1 MSYLNIKHV
10 KIRGL
15 AACVPE
21 RVEENKDYS
30 LLPKEEIEK
39 YIKTTG
45 VERRHCAIHD
55 GTLCTSDLCQK
66 AAEKLLNDLGWSKDE
81 IGLLLF
87 VSQTTDY
94 RLPATACVLQDKMG
108 ITKNCLAFDITLGCS
123 GYLLGMGTAGSILQN
138 GTIKKALVMCGNTQS
153 EFASYEDRSMYL
165 LLGDAGTVTALEY
178 TEDDD
183 YDEMDF
189 SYMTDGSGRA
199 SVIVPDGGSRN
210 PVNAQSFVMEDC
222 GDGIRRTRLHEKMEG
237 ADVFSF
243 ASFNVPRNFKSLLDK
258 IHLDKETVD
267 YMLIHQANK
276 FLMEKLRKKLD
287 FPPEKCPYN
296 ISEYGNT
303 SGATIPLLMV
313 TNLQKELSSRPL
325 VLCMTTIGVGFS
337 LASACV
343 HTTNVVV
350 PDLMYLKQ

>member
-1 MSYLNIKHV
+1 MSYLNIKNV
-10 KIRGL
+10 KIKGI

-21 RVEENKDYS
+21 RVEENRNYDQLS
-30 LLPKEEIEK
+30 KEEIEK
-39 YIKTTG
+39 YIATTG

-55 GTLCTSDLCQK
+55 GSICTSDLCQK
-66 AAEKLLNDLGWSKDE
+66 AAENLITELGWDKGE

-123 GYLLGMGTAGSILQN
+123 GYLLGMGTAGSIMQS
-138 GTIKKALVMCGNTQS
+138 GTIKKALVMVGNTQS

-178 TEDDD
+178 TESDDF
-183 YDEMDF
+183 DEMDF
-189 SYMTDGSGRA
+189 SYMTDGSGRT

-210 PVNAQSFVMEDC
+210 PTNAKSFEYEDC
-222 GDGIRRTRLHEKMEG
+222 GDGIRRTRLHEKMDG
-237 ADVFSF
+237 TDVFSF
-243 ASFNVPRNFKSLLDK
+243 ASFNVPRNFKSLKERINLD
-258 IHLDKETVD
+258 IDTVD
-267 YMLIHQANK
+267 YMLIHQANL
-276 FLMEKLRKKLD
+276 FLMEKLRKKIG

-296 ISEYGNT
+296 IKEFGNT

-313 TNLQKELSSRPL
+313 TELQKELQKRSL
-325 VLCMTTIGVGFS
+325 KLCMTTIGVGYS
-337 LASACV
+337 IASGCV
-343 HTTNVVV
+343 NTTKLVV
-350 PDLMYLKQ
+350 PDLMYL

>member
-10 KIRGL
+10 KVRGI

-21 RVEENKDYS
+21 RVEENRNYDRI
-30 LLPKEEIEK
+30 PAEEIEK
-39 YIKTTG
+39 YIETTG
-45 VERRHCAIHD
+45 VVRRHCAIHD
-55 GTLCTSDLCQK
+55 GSICTSDLCQK
-66 AAEKLLNDLGWSKDE
+66 AAEKLLSDLGWSKDE

-94 RLPATACVLQDKMG
+94 RLPSTACVLQDKMG

-138 GTIKKALVMCGNTQS
+138 GTIKKALVMVGNTQS

-165 LLGDAGTVTALEY
+165 LLGDAGTVTALEF

-210 PVNAQSFVMEDC
+210 PTNAHSFEYEDC
-222 GDGIRRTRLHEKMEG
+222 GDGIRRTRLHEKMIG
-237 ADVFSF
+237 TDVFAF
-243 ASFNVPRNFKSLLDK
+243 ATFNVPRNFKALVDRINLDK
-258 IHLDKETVD
+258 DKVD

-276 FLMEKLRKKLD
+276 FLMEKLRKKLG
-287 FPPEKCPYN
+287 FEPEKCPYN
-296 ISEYGNT
+296 IHEFGNT

-313 TNLQKELSSRPL
+313 TNLQKELADRPL
-325 VLCMTTIGVGFS
+325 TLCMTTIGVGFS
-337 LASACV
+337 LGSGCIRTHYV
-343 HTTNVVV
+343 HV
-350 PDLMYLKQ
+350 PDLMYL

>member
-10 KIRGL
+10 KLRGI

-21 RVEENKDYS
+21 RVEENINYDRIPTEDIK
-30 LLPKEEIEK
+30 K
-39 YIKTTG
+39 YIETTG

-55 GTLCTSDLCQK
+55 GSICTSDLCQK

-81 IGLLLF
+81 IGLLIF
-87 VSQTTDY
+87 VSHTTDY

-123 GYLLGMGTAGSILQN
+123 GFLLGLGTIGSIMQN
-138 GTIKKALVMCGNTQS
+138 GTIKKALLMVGNTQS
-153 EFASYEDRSMYL
+153 EYASYEDRSMYL

-178 TEDDD
+178 VEGDD

-189 SYMTDGSGRA
+189 SYLTDGSGRA

-210 PVNAQSFVMEDC
+210 PTNAHSFEMEDC
-222 GDGIRRTRLHEKMEG
+222 GDGIRRTRLHEKMDG

-243 ASFNVPRNFKSLLDK
+243 AMFNVPRNFKALVDRINLNIED
-258 IHLDKETVD
+258 VD

-276 FLMEKLRKKLD
+276 FLMEKLRKKIG
-287 FPPEKCPYN
+287 FPIEKCPYN
-296 ISEYGNT
+296 INEYGNT

-313 TNLQKELSSRPL
+313 TNLQKELQEKSL
-325 VLCMTTIGVGFS
+325 TLCMTTIGVGFS
-337 LASACV
+337 LGSGCI
-343 HTTNVVV
+343 HTSKLVV
-350 PDLMYLKQ
+350 PDLMYL

>member
-10 KIRGL
+10 KVRGI

-21 RVEENKDYS
+21 RVEENRNYDRI
-30 LLPKEEIEK
+30 PAEEIEK
-39 YIKTTG
+39 YIETTG
-45 VERRHCAIHD
+45 VVRRHCAVHD
-55 GTLCTSDLCQK
+55 GSICTSDLCQK
-66 AAEKLLNDLGWSKDE
+66 AAEKLLVDLGWSKDE

-94 RLPATACVLQDKMG
+94 RLPSTACVLQDKMG

-138 GTIKKALVMCGNTQS
+138 GTIKKALVMVGNTQS

-210 PVNAQSFVMEDC
+210 PTNAHSFEYEDC

-237 ADVFSF
+237 ADVFAF
-243 ASFNVPRNFKSLLDK
+243 ATFYVPRNFKALTERINLNKD
-258 IHLDKETVD
+258 DVD

-276 FLMEKLRKKLD
+276 FLMEKLRKKLG
-287 FPPEKCPYN
+287 FEPEKCPYN
-296 ISEYGNT
+296 IQEFGNT

-313 TNLQKELSSRPL
+313 TNLQNELAKRPL
-325 VLCMTTIGVGFS
+325 TLCMTTIGVGFS
-337 LASACV
+337 LGSGCIRTHNV
-343 HTTNVVV
+343 HV
-350 PDLMYLKQ
+350 PNLMYL

>member
-10 KIRGL
+10 KVRGI

-21 RVEENKDYS
+21 RVEENRNYDRI
-30 LLPKEEIEK
+30 PAEEIEK
-39 YIKTTG
+39 YIETTG
-45 VERRHCAIHD
+45 VVRRHCAIHD
-55 GTLCTSDLCQK
+55 GSICTSDLCQK
-66 AAEKLLNDLGWSKDE
+66 AAEKLLSDLGWSKDE

-94 RLPATACVLQDKMG
+94 RLPSTACVLQDKMG

-138 GTIKKALVMCGNTQS
+138 GTIKKALVMVGNTQS

-178 TEDDD
+178 TGDDD

-210 PVNAQSFVMEDC
+210 PTNAHSFEYEDC
-222 GDGIRRTRLHEKMEG
+222 GDGIRRTRLHEKMIG
-237 ADVFSF
+237 TDVFAF
-243 ASFNVPRNFKSLLDK
+243 ATFNVPRNFKALAER
-258 IHLDKETVD
+258 IHLDKEKVD

-276 FLMEKLRKKLD
+276 FLMEKLRKKLG
-287 FPPEKCPYN
+287 FEPEKCPYN
-296 ISEYGNT
+296 IQEFGNT

-313 TNLQKELSSRPL
+313 TNLQKELEERPL
-325 VLCMTTIGVGFS
+325 NLCMTTIGVGFS
-337 LASACV
+337 LGSGCIRTHHV
-343 HTTNVVV
+343 IV
-350 PDLMYLKQ
+350 PDLMYL

>member
-10 KIRGL
+10 KIQGI

-21 RVEENKDYS
+21 RVEENRDYT
-30 LLPKEEIEK
+30 LLSKEEIEK
-39 YIKTTG
+39 YIATTG

-55 GTLCTSDLCQK
+55 GAICASDLCQK
-66 AAEKLLNDLGWSKDE
+66 AAEKLISDLGWSKDE
-81 IGLLLF
+81 IGLLIF

-94 RLPATACVLQDKMG
+94 RLPSTACVLQDKMG
-108 ITKNCLAFDITLGCS
+108 LSKKCLAFDITLGCP
-123 GYLLGMGTAGSILQN
+123 GYLVGMGTAGSIIQN

-178 TEDDD
+178 TDGDD

-189 SYMTDGSGRA
+189 SYMTDGSGRN
-199 SVIVPDGGSRN
+199 SLIVPDGGSRN
-210 PVNAQSFVMEDC
+210 QVNSNSFVMEDC
-222 GDGIRRTRLHEKMEG
+222 GDGIRRSRLHEKMDG

-243 ASFNVPRNFKSLLDK
+243 ATFNVPRNFNDLLTRINLDK
-258 IHLDKETVD
+258 IKVD
-267 YMLIHQANK
+267 YMLLHQANR
-276 FLMEKLRKKLD
+276 FLMEKLRKKLG

-296 ISEYGNT
+296 IDQFGNT

-313 TNLQKELSSRPL
+313 TNLKEELERRPL
-325 VLCMTTIGVGFS
+325 TLCLATVGVGFS
-337 LASACV
+337 LGSACI
-343 HTTNVVV
+343 HTTKLVV
-350 PDLMYLKQ
+350 PDLMYL

>member
-10 KIRGL
+10 KIRGI

-21 RVEENKDYS
+21 RVEENRDYDRI
-30 LLPKEEIEK
+30 PKEEIEK
-39 YIKTTG
+39 YIETTG

-55 GTLCTSDLCQK
+55 GSICTSDLCQK
-66 AAEKLLNDLGWSKDE
+66 AAEKLLSDLGWSKDE

-178 TEDDD
+178 TEDED

-210 PVNAQSFVMEDC
+210 PTNAHSFEMEDC
-222 GDGIRRTRLHEKMEG
+222 GDGIRRTRLHEKMDG

-243 ASFNVPRNFKSLLDK
+243 AAFNVPRNFKALSERINLNKD
-258 IHLDKETVD
+258 EVD

-276 FLMEKLRKKLD
+276 FLMEKLRKKIG
-287 FPPEKCPYN
+287 FESEKCPYN
-296 ISEYGNT
+296 INEFGNT
-303 SGATIPLLMV
+303 SGASIPLLMV
-313 TNLQKELSSRPL
+313 TKLKEELERRPL
-325 VLCMTTIGVGFS
+325 TLCMTTIGVGFS
-337 LASACV
+337 LGSACV
-343 HTTNVVV
+343 HTTKLVV
-350 PDLMYLKQ
+350 PDLMYL

>member
-1 MSYLNIKHV
+1 MAYLNIKHV

-15 AACVPE
+15 AACVPA
-21 RVEENKDYS
+21 RVEENREYTLIPKD
-30 LLPKEEIEK
+30 EIEK
-39 YIKTTG
+39 YISTTG

-55 GTLCTSDLCQK
+55 GSICTSDLCQK
-66 AAEKLLNDLGWSKDE
+66 AAEKLIADLGWNKED

-108 ITKNCLAFDITLGCS
+108 LSKNCLAFDITLGCS

-178 TEDDD
+178 TDGDD

-210 PVNAQSFVMEDC
+210 PTNEKSFIMEDC
-222 GDGIRRTRLHEKMEG
+222 GEGIRRTRLHEKMDG

-243 ASFNVPRNFKSLLDK
+243 ATFNVPRNFKSLSERINLDIEK
-258 IHLDKETVD
+258 VD

-276 FLMEKLRKKLD
+276 FLMEKLRKKLG

-296 ISEYGNT
+296 INEYGNT

-313 TNLQKELSSRPL
+313 TNLRKELEQRPL
-325 VLCMTTIGVGFS
+325 TLCMATIGVGFS
-337 LASACV
+337 LGSGCI
-343 HTTNVVV
+343 HTTKLVV
-350 PDLMYLKQ
+350 PELMYL